1 MPEQMREREDGGIHV
16 RAIRRGALA
25 IVGGIA
31 FAVAGSWWLL
41 RVLGPT
47 ANTAPP
53 PATIPA
59 PRLQPAPQNERAA
72 YFAEK
77 ARHLES
83 YGWVDRKAGI
93 AHIPLDEAMRLMA
106 AQKSQKQ
113 QEQTP

>member
-53 PATIPA
+53 PAAIPA

-77 ARHLES
+77 ARRLES